1 MITLTYLLKMCDN
14 TVQKAVKAHWNSPL
28 QHMSIKMILAF
39 PAVYVTQLLG
49 SWNFTSQSRFIF
61 KSVKISKDQSEL
73 ETLIDIVGFFWRGGG
88 DFLIYYLMQLTA
100 LLLLFCEDCPPTL
113 MCFLSKILCMN
124 LGTECL
130 WLITILSYS
139 SWKRAFV
146 RKWKIWGKIRKF

>member
-61 KSVKISKDQSEL
+61 KSVEISRDQSEL
-73 ETLIDIVGFFWRGGG
+73 ETLIDIVGFFGRGRRGLFNLLS
-88 DFLIYYLMQLTA
+88 DAIDCLASIFLWGLSSNSGVFLKQNIMYEFGNRMPLTHNYPQSQLMKKGV
-100 LLLLFCEDCPPTL
+100 C
-113 MCFLSKILCMN
+113 
-124 LGTECL
+124 
-130 WLITILSYS
+130 
-139 SWKRAFV
+139 
-146 RKWKIWGKIRKF
+146 